1 MKFKTV
7 IYVTKDNSPGIDS
20 FAEKKYDEQFNRIDG
35 TVENEEEWNKFWL
48 DVKTNMV
55 DNIDTSPYF
64 LAFVFN
70 EAEDTVITFS
80 PEDLSDDP
88 DAMGY
93 GSSYGKDWNWVSTKK
108 PIQTKLDR
116 EQFES
121 MMFSD
126 DLLDDDE
133 DMPDE
138 LKGVEDYNDGGY
150 IGED

>member
-20 FAEKKYDEQFNRIDG
+20 FAEKRYDEQFNRIEG

-55 DNIDTSPYF
+55 DKIDTSPYF
-64 LAFVFN
+64 LAFVYN
-70 EAEDTVITFS
+70 EAEDTVISFS

-93 GSSYGKDWNWVSTKK
+93 GSSYGKDWNWVSTKE
-108 PIQTKLDR
+108 PMETKKAR
-116 EQFES
+116 EEWEAVWY
-121 MMFSD
+121 D
-126 DLLDDDE
+126 KLTDDD
-133 DMPDE
+133 DDTV
-138 LKGVEDYNDGGY
+138 LDGFNL
-150 IGED
+150 GED

>member
-1 MKFKTV
+1 MKFTTA

-35 TVENEEEWNKFWL
+35 TVENENEWNKFWL

-64 LAFVFN
+64 LAFVYN
-70 EAEDTVITFS
+70 EAGDTVISFS

-88 DAMGY
+88 EAMGY

-108 PIQTKLDR
+108 PLQTKEDR
-116 EQFES
+116 EQFEAI
-121 MMFSD
+121 MFSD
-126 DLLDDDE
+126 DSDDSACE
-133 DMPDE
+133 
-138 LKGVEDYNDGGY
+138 EDYNDGGY

>member
-1 MKFKTV
+1 MKFTTA

-35 TVENEEEWNKFWL
+35 TVENENEWNKFWL

-64 LAFVFN
+64 LAFVYN
-70 EAEDTVITFS
+70 EAGDTVISFS

-88 DAMGY
+88 DAMGF
-93 GSSYGKDWNWVSTKK
+93 GSSYGKDWNWVSTKE
-108 PIQTKLDR
+108 PSQTKEDR

-121 MMFSD
+121 IMFSD
-126 DLLDDDE
+126 DLSDCSDCE
-133 DMPDE
+133 
-138 LKGVEDYNDGGY
+138 EDYNDGGY

>member
-20 FAEKKYDEQFNRIDG
+20 FAEKKYDEQFNRIEG

-93 GSSYGKDWNWVSTKK
+93 GSSYGKDWNWVSTKQ
-108 PIQTKLDR
+108 PMQTKLDR
-116 EQFES
+116 EQWES

-138 LKGVEDYNDGGY
+138 LKGEEDYNDGGY

>member
-1 MKFKTV
+1 MKFTTV

-35 TVENEEEWNKFWL
+35 TVENENEWNKFWL

-64 LAFVFN
+64 LAFVYN
-70 EAEDTVITFS
+70 EAGDTVISFS

-88 DAMGY
+88 DAMGF
-93 GSSYGKDWNWVSTKK
+93 GSSYGKDWNWVSTKE
-108 PIQTKLDR
+108 PSQTKEDR

-121 MMFSD
+121 IMFSD
-126 DLLDDDE
+126 DLTDE
-133 DMPDE
+133 SDCE
-138 LKGVEDYNDGGY
+138 EDYNDGGY

>member
-1 MKFKTV
+1 MKFTTT

-35 TVENEEEWNKFWL
+35 TVENENEWNKFWL

-64 LAFVFN
+64 LAFVYN
-70 EAEDTVITFS
+70 EAGDTVISFS

-88 DAMGY
+88 DAMGF
-93 GSSYGKDWNWVSTKK
+93 GSSYGKDWNWISTKE
-108 PIQTKLDR
+108 PAQTKEDR

-121 MMFSD
+121 IMFSD
-126 DLLDDDE
+126 DLSDGSDCE
-133 DMPDE
+133 
-138 LKGVEDYNDGGY
+138 EDYNDGGY

>member
-7 IYVTKDNSPGIDS
+7 IYVTKDNSPGINS
-20 FAEKKYDEQFNRIDG
+20 FAENKYDEQFNRIEG

-55 DNIDTSPYF
+55 DNINTSPYF

-70 EAEDTVITFS
+70 EAEDTVISFS

-88 DAMGY
+88 DDMGY
-93 GSSYGKDWNWVSTKK
+93 GSSYGKDWNWISTKE
-108 PIQTKLDR
+108 PFETKLDR
-116 EQFES
+116 EQFQS

-138 LKGVEDYNDGGY
+138 LKGDD
-150 IGED
+150 

>member
-7 IYVTKDNSPGIDS
+7 IYVTKDNSPGINS
-20 FAEKKYDEQFNRIDG
+20 WAEKRYDEQFNRIDG

-70 EAEDTVITFS
+70 EADDTVISFS

-93 GSSYGKDWNWVSTKK
+93 GSSYGKDWNWVSTKE
-108 PIQTKLDR
+108 PMETKLAR
-116 EQFES
+116 EQWEAAWY
-121 MMFSD
+121 SD
-126 DLLDDDE
+126 ELIDDD
-133 DMPDE
+133 DIPDE
-138 LKGVEDYNDGGY
+138 LKGDD
-150 IGED
+150 

>member
-7 IYVTKDNSPGIDS
+7 IYVTKDNTPGINS
-20 FAEKKYDEQFNRIDG
+20 FAQKKYDEQFNRIEG

-55 DNIDTSPYF
+55 DNIDTTPYF

-70 EAEDTVITFS
+70 EAEDTVISFS

-88 DAMGY
+88 DDMGF
-93 GSSYGKDWNWVSTKK
+93 GSSYGKDWNWICTKE
-108 PIQTKLDR
+108 PIETKEDR

-121 MMFSD
+121 IMFSD
-126 DLLDDDE
+126 DDND
-133 DMPDE
+133 
-138 LKGVEDYNDGGY
+138 EDYNDGGY
-150 IGED
+150 TGED